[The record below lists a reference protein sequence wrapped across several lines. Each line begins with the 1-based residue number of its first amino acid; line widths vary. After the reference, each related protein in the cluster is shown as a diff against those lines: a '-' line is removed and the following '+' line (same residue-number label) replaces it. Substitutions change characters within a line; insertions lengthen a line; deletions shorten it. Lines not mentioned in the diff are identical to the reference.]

1 MAQMKCA
8 FQKNIIILLV
18 SSDMRLD
25 MDPLLNPAPAELGSS
40 SLSLI
45 ESDLL
50 SSEEEDAEEVEEL
63 LLCWSL
69 CELLVD
75 RRVKDFL

>member
-1 MAQMKCA
+1 MKCA
-8 FQKNIIILLV
+8 FQKNIMMLLV

-50 SSEEEDAEEVEEL
+50 SSEEEEEEEEGEEL